1 MPRAM
6 GRLVKRLSLSCAVLA
21 LLVLGGEL
29 YLRSKNFGAIPSVWF
44 DPAIGT
50 RFHPSQSR
58 EIFGPRM
65 VFLSHA
71 RINAQGFRG
80 ADFDAPEVRR
90 ERRIACLGD
99 SFTFGWG
106 VEDKESFPERLQAR
120 LEEGPTRGVWQV
132 LNCGLPGY
140 NTWQQL
146 RLYERAIRP
155 EQPDI
160 VVIGWYLNDLDPY
173 SIGAT
178 GALASEG
185 HLLAGTA
192 ILDWYTRK
200 LRKLTPRFEF
210 EGLDVEAA
218 KSLKEFYDQ
227 NTGIVEHNAGDP
239 RSRPY
244 VERNLLHL
252 GQLFDAIGADEA
264 RPVLL
269 IFPSVGQMDALK
281 QQRAELPPEE
291 YQASR
296 ALVARIQSDLT
307 EFAQGHAV
315 PVVDLLDAYMDSEV
329 RPYGDV
335 DLSHP
340 SVHGHQ
346 LAADVLH
353 RALEAAGLLR

>member
-1 MPRAM
+1 MPGAM

-65 VFLSHA
+65 VFLSDA

-80 ADFDAPEVRR
+80 VDFDAPLVQR

-106 VEDKESFPERLQAR
+106 VEDGECFPVRLQAR

-146 RLYERAIRP
+146 RLYERVVRP
-155 EQPDI
+155 EKPEV

-185 HLLAGTA
+185 HPLAGTA

-200 LRKLTPRFEF
+200 LRKKTPRYEF
-210 EGLDVEAA
+210 EGLDVETA
-218 KSLKEFYDQ
+218 KALKEFYDR
-227 NTGIVEHNAGDP
+227 NTGIVEHNSGDA

-244 VERNLLHL
+244 VERNLQHL
-252 GQLFDAIGADEA
+252 GQLFDAILQDGAH
-264 RPVLL
+264 PVLL
-269 IFPSVGQMDALK
+269 IFPSVAQMDALK
-281 QQRAELPPEE
+281 QQRAELSPAE
-291 YQASR
+291 YQAGR
-296 ALVARIQSDLT
+296 ALVARIQTDLT
-307 EFAQGHAV
+307 EFARGRNV
-315 PVVDLLDAYMDSEV
+315 PVVDLLDVYMDSEV

-340 SVHGHQ
+340 SVHGQQ
-346 LAADVLH
+346 LAADVLYG
-353 RALEAAGLLR
+353 ALDAAGLLR

>member
-1 MPRAM
+1 MPGAM
-6 GRLVKRLSLSCAVLA
+6 GRLVKRLLLSCAVLA

-29 YLRSKNFGAIPSVWF
+29 YLRSKNYGAIPSVWF
-44 DPAIGT
+44 DPTIGT

-80 ADFDAPEVRR
+80 ADFDAPAVRR

-106 VEDKESFPERLQAR
+106 VEDGESYPERLQAR
-120 LEEGPTRGVWQV
+120 LDEGPRRGVWQV

-146 RLYERAIRP
+146 RLYERVVRP
-155 EQPDI
+155 EAPDI

-185 HLLAGTA
+185 HPLAGTA

-200 LRKLTPRFEF
+200 LRKVTPRFEF

-218 KSLKEFYDQ
+218 KAMKPFYDQ
-227 NTGIVEHNAGDP
+227 NTGVVEHNAGDP

-252 GQLFDAIGADEA
+252 GQLFDVIESDGAQ
-264 RPVLL
+264 PVLL

-281 QQRAELPPEE
+281 QQRAELPAEE

-296 ALVARIQSDLT
+296 GLVARIQTDLT
-307 EFAQGHAV
+307 EFARARSV
-315 PVVDLLDAYMDSEV
+315 PVVDLMEVYMDSEV

-353 RALEAAGLLR
+353 TALEVGGLLR